1 MLSWDKRDLRNR
13 ADKIEKKGKDAP
25 PKKVRE
31 ALIDWIKN
39 RSREEHAENRR
50 MSQEQKMSI
59 VAVILNLSNG
69 PSADD
74 LTDAQHA
81 NALEWFAL
89 QLSIRDRQEIVRVLC
104 HRNPDHLTAAINNAA
119 DAYTPMIRQ
128 VHQAVNLADTMWDFE
143 RFVTDML
150 KMSKPSGPKGEEKP
164 PSVEDFVELLHRH
177 QSSSHKFLHQVAK
190 NGKEVL
196 GWWTDYAHDV
206 RSQFRNDVEPAG
218 SQAVVKNT
226 TSTGG
231 LQEWMQKSYDELKD
245 QDKKTVRAEIDA
257 YAKYLDA
264 LHKASASRITSVIK
278 KNKSTPYG
286 PGAYLARWQN
296 LLDNTLITPGQ
307 KSGPV
312 RWGANKEIKEESR
325 AEAERAGEDVV
336 GEEGEEGANAS
347 AAVKSFVTEEDVEK
361 IVDAKTPAA
370 PKCDRI
376 VELFGRRFREVL
388 GGAR

>member
-39 RSREEHAENRR
+39 RSREEHQENRR
-50 MSQEQKMSI
+50 MSQEQRMSI
-59 VAVILNLSNG
+59 VAVILSLSGG

-74 LTDAQHA
+74 LTEAQHT
-81 NALEWFAL
+81 NALEWLAL

-164 PSVEDFVELLHRH
+164 PSVEDYVDLLHRH

-206 RSQFRNDVEPAG
+206 RSQFRNDVDPAA
-218 SQAVVKNT
+218 SKSVVSDGM
-226 TSTGG
+226 STGEM
-231 LQEWMQKSYDELKD
+231 QEWLQKSHAELDEKE
-245 QDKKTVRAEIDA
+245 KKKVGAEVDA
-257 YAKYLDA
+257 YVKYLDA
-264 LHKASASRITSVIK
+264 LHKASAARIVSVIK
-278 KNKSTPYG
+278 KTKSTPYG

-312 RWGANKEIKEESR
+312 RRGANKEIKAESR
-325 AEAERAGEDVV
+325 AEAERAGADVV
-336 GEEGEEGANAS
+336 GEEDGS
-347 AAVKSFVTEEDVEK
+347 VVVHSFVTEEEVEK
-361 IVDAKTPAA
+361 IVDEKTPQA
-370 PKCDRI
+370 PTCERT
-376 VELFGRRFREVL
+376 VELFGKRFREVL
-388 GGAR
+388 GGG

>member
-1 MLSWDKRDLRNR
+1 
-13 ADKIEKKGKDAP
+13 
-25 PKKVRE
+25 
-31 ALIDWIKN
+31 
-39 RSREEHAENRR
+39 
-50 MSQEQKMSI
+50 MSI
-59 VAVILNLSNG
+59 VAVILNLCDG

-74 LTDAQHA
+74 LTEAQHN
-81 NALEWFAL
+81 NALDWFAL

-164 PSVEDFVELLHRH
+164 PSVEDYVELLHRH

-196 GWWTDYAHDV
+196 GWWTQYAHDV
-206 RSQFRNDVEPAG
+206 RSQFRNDVKPAASESVVSDKMATG
-218 SQAVVKNT
+218 S
-226 TSTGG
+226 
-231 LQEWMQKSYDELKD
+231 LQDWLQKSYGELNEKN
-245 QDKKTVRAEIDA
+245 KKQVRSEIDA
-257 YAKYLDA
+257 YAKYLEA
-264 LHKASASRITSVIK
+264 LHKASASRITSVIN
-278 KNKSTPYG
+278 KNKSTPFG

-312 RWGANKEIKEESR
+312 RKGANKEIKEESR
-325 AEAERAGEDVV
+325 AEAERAGADVV
-336 GEEGEEGANAS
+336 EDAEGKGEAGGAS
-347 AAVKSFVTEEDVEK
+347 VAVQSFVTEEEVEK
-361 IVDAKTPAA
+361 IVDEKTPAA
-370 PKCDRI
+370 PKCDRV
-376 VELFGRRFREVL
+376 VELFGRTFREML
-388 GGAR
+388 GGEGV